1 MTLITFYLR
10 TYLPL
15 TPPHAQLC
23 YQGGGTGP
31 DRPAGLWLHL
41 YKRAFCEPVCS
52 PPGLL
57 LPHPAPVSDART
69 DRTHRVPGHPTVSRM
84 APLCPSPWLP
94 LWIPA
99 PAPGPAVQLL
109 LLLLLLVPA
118 HPQSLLWMQGAPTTG
133 GDSSGE
139 DDPLR
144 EEDLP
149 SEEDI
154 PGEEDPPGKL
164 DPPGMK
170 TEAGEE
176 DSLKIEDLPTVETP
190 RDTQGPQNNAHRD
203 KKGDDHSHWR
213 YGGAPPWPQV
223 SPACA
228 GRFQSPV
235 DIRPELTA
243 FCPALRTLE
252 LLGFELP
259 PQPEL
264 RLRNNGHTVQLSL
277 PPGLEMALGPG
288 QEYRALQLHL
298 HWGAAGRPGS
308 EHTVG
313 GHRFPAEEGPE
324 ENSAYEQLLSH
335 LGEIAEEDSE
345 TWVPGLDVS
354 ALLPS
359 DLSRYF
365 RYEGSLTTPPCA
377 QGVIWTVFNQTVKLS
392 AKQLHALS
400 DSLWGPDDSR
410 LQLNFRATQ
419 PLNGRIIEASFP
431 AGVDSSP
438 GTVEPVHL
446 NSCLAAG
453 DILALV
459 FGLLFA
465 VTSIAFLVQMR
476 RQQRYFTNPLPQ
488 AQPLLPKWS
497 PEQLHANCMQMSSSL
512 VRFLIRVP
520 CCVDTQVGP
529 KEVSGTTRQR
539 SRRLLLRGLQLGE
552 CAEKLARGI

>member
-1 MTLITFYLR
+1 
-10 TYLPL
+10 
-15 TPPHAQLC
+15 
-23 YQGGGTGP
+23 
-31 DRPAGLWLHL
+31 
-41 YKRAFCEPVCS
+41 
-52 PPGLL
+52 
-57 LPHPAPVSDART
+57 
-69 DRTHRVPGHPTVSRM
+69 M

-94 LWIPA
+94 VLIPA

-109 LLLLLLVPA
+109 LLLLLLLPA
-118 HPQSLLWMQGAPTTG
+118 HPWSTQGAPTTG

-139 DDPLR
+139 DDPLG

-149 SEEDI
+149 SEEDP
-154 PGEEDPPGKL
+154 PGEEDPS
-164 DPPGMK
+164 GMK
-170 TEAGEE
+170 TEPGEE
-176 DSLKIEDLPTVETP
+176 DSLKLEDLPTAEAP
-190 RDTQGPQNNAHRD
+190 RDTQGAQNNAHRD

-213 YGGAPPWPQV
+213 YG
-223 SPACA
+223 
-228 GRFQSPV
+228 
-235 DIRPELTA
+235 
-243 FCPALRTLE
+243 
-252 LLGFELP
+252 
-259 PQPEL
+259 
-264 RLRNNGHTVQLSL
+264 VQLSL

-313 GHRFPAEEGPE
+313 GHRFLAEIHVVHLSTAFANVDEALGRPGGLAVLAAFLQEGPE

-392 AKQLHALS
+392 AKQLHTLS

-431 AGVDSSP
+431 VGVDSSP
-438 GTVEPVHL
+438 KTSEPVHL

-465 VTSIAFLVQMR
+465 VTGIAFLVQMR
-476 RQQRYFTNPLPQ
+476 RQQRHP
-488 AQPLLPKWS
+488 
-497 PEQLHANCMQMSSSL
+497 
-512 VRFLIRVP
+512 
-520 CCVDTQVGP
+520 
-529 KEVSGTTRQR
+529 SGTKGNV
-539 SRRLLLRGLQLGE
+539 SYHP
-552 CAEKLARGI
+552 AEVTETVA

>member
-1 MTLITFYLR
+1 
-10 TYLPL
+10 
-15 TPPHAQLC
+15 
-23 YQGGGTGP
+23 
-31 DRPAGLWLHL
+31 
-41 YKRAFCEPVCS
+41 
-52 PPGLL
+52 
-57 LPHPAPVSDART
+57 
-69 DRTHRVPGHPTVSRM
+69 M
-84 APLCPSPWLP
+84 APQCPSPWLP
-94 LWIPA
+94 LLIPA
-99 PAPGPAVQLL
+99 PAPGPTVHLL

-118 HPQSLLWMQGAPTTG
+118 HPQSMSWMQGAPTTG

-139 DDPLR
+139 DDPL

-154 PGEEDPPGKL
+154 PGEEDQ
-164 DPPGMK
+164 PGMK
-170 TEAGEE
+170 TEPGEE
-176 DSLKIEDLPTVETP
+176 NSLNLEDLPTTEAP
-190 RDTQGPQNNAHRD
+190 RDTQGPQKNVHRE

-235 DIRPELTA
+235 DIRPQLTA
-243 FCPALRTLE
+243 FCPALRPLE
-252 LLGFELP
+252 LLGYELP

-277 PPGLEMALGPG
+277 PPGLELSLGPG

-298 HWGAAGRPGS
+298 HWGSAGRPGS

-313 GHRFPAEEGPE
+313 GYRFPAEIHVVHLSTAFAKIDEALGRPRGLAVLAAFLQEGPE

-335 LGEIAEEDSE
+335 LGEIADEDSE

-377 QGVIWTVFNQTVKLS
+377 QGVIWTVFNETVKLS
-392 AKQLHALS
+392 AKQLHTLS

-419 PLNGRIIEASFP
+419 PLNGRIIEASFSTE
-431 AGVDSSP
+431 VDSSP
-438 GTVEPVHL
+438 R
-446 NSCLAAG
+446 AASPLLPPG

-465 VTSIAFLVQMR
+465 VTSVVLLVQMR
-476 RQQRYFTNPLPQ
+476 RQH
-488 AQPLLPKWS
+488 S
-497 PEQLHANCMQMSSSL
+497 
-512 VRFLIRVP
+512 
-520 CCVDTQVGP
+520 
-529 KEVSGTTRQR
+529 SGTKGGV
-539 SRRLLLRGLQLGE
+539 SYHP
-552 CAEKLARGI
+552 AEVTETVA

>member
-1 MTLITFYLR
+1 
-10 TYLPL
+10 
-15 TPPHAQLC
+15 
-23 YQGGGTGP
+23 
-31 DRPAGLWLHL
+31 
-41 YKRAFCEPVCS
+41 
-52 PPGLL
+52 
-57 LPHPAPVSDART
+57 
-69 DRTHRVPGHPTVSRM
+69 M

-94 LWIPA
+94 MLIPA

-109 LLLLLLVPA
+109 LLLLLLLPA
-118 HPQSLLWMQGAPTTG
+118 HPWSTQGAPTTG

-139 DDPLR
+139 DDPLG

-149 SEEDI
+149 SEEDP
-154 PGEEDPPGKL
+154 PGEEDPS
-164 DPPGMK
+164 GMK
-170 TEAGEE
+170 TEPGEE
-176 DSLKIEDLPTVETP
+176 DSLKSEDLPTAEAP
-190 RDTQGPQNNAHRD
+190 RDTQGAQNNAHRD

-213 YGGAPPWPQV
+213 YGGPHYFLRQNSSLSPKYDEV

-243 FCPALRTLE
+243 FCPALRPLE
-252 LLGFELP
+252 LLGFELRP
-259 PQPEL
+259 LPEL
-264 RLRNNGHTVQLSL
+264 RLLNNGHTVQLSL

-313 GHRFPAEEGPE
+313 GHRFPAEIHVVHLSTAFANVDEALGRPGGLAVLAAFLQEGPE

-335 LGEIAEEDSE
+335 LGEIAEE
-345 TWVPGLDVS
+345 GLDVS

-392 AKQLHALS
+392 AKQLHTLS

-431 AGVDSSP
+431 VGVDSSP
-438 GTVEPVHL
+438 KTFEPVHL

-465 VTSIAFLVQMR
+465 VTGIAFLVQMR
-476 RQQRYFTNPLPQ
+476 RQQR
-488 AQPLLPKWS
+488 
-497 PEQLHANCMQMSSSL
+497 E
-512 VRFLIRVP
+512 
-520 CCVDTQVGP
+520 
-529 KEVSGTTRQR
+529 
-539 SRRLLLRGLQLGE
+539 
-552 CAEKLARGI
+552 

>member
-1 MTLITFYLR
+1 
-10 TYLPL
+10 
-15 TPPHAQLC
+15 
-23 YQGGGTGP
+23 
-31 DRPAGLWLHL
+31 
-41 YKRAFCEPVCS
+41 
-52 PPGLL
+52 
-57 LPHPAPVSDART
+57 
-69 DRTHRVPGHPTVSRM
+69 
-84 APLCPSPWLP
+84 
-94 LWIPA
+94 
-99 PAPGPAVQLL
+99 
-109 LLLLLLVPA
+109 
-118 HPQSLLWMQGAPTTG
+118 MQGAPTTG

-139 DDPLR
+139 NGPLG

-154 PGEEDPPGKL
+154 PGEEDQPGEL
-164 DPPGMK
+164 DPPGMT

-176 DSLKIEDLPTVETP
+176 DSLKLEDLPTVETP

-243 FCPALRTLE
+243 FCPALRPLE

-313 GHRFPAEEGPE
+313 GHRFSAEVSAQLSAEGRSGARGRGSRPLLPCPLQIHVVHLSTAFAKADEALGRPGGLAVLAAFLQEGPE

-438 GTVEPVHL
+438 GTVEPGAALSTDAMPSAPSHSPPEFLSRCWRHPGPGFWPSLCCYQHRLPCANEKAAKTPKWDQRKCQLPPGRGHGDCCLEACNLENVQKCWPEESEGELETLSCPLHYFLL
-446 NSCLAAG
+446 NL
-453 DILALV
+453 
-459 FGLLFA
+459 
-465 VTSIAFLVQMR
+465 
-476 RQQRYFTNPLPQ
+476 QRYFFKINISNKICGRRILVPQINRLVYSFPIAAVTNYHKQ
-488 AQPLLPKWS
+488 W
-497 PEQLHANCMQMSSSL
+497 
-512 VRFLIRVP
+512 
-520 CCVDTQVGP
+520 
-529 KEVSGTTRQR
+529 
-539 SRRLLLRGLQLGE
+539 
-552 CAEKLARGI
+552 

>member
-1 MTLITFYLR
+1 M
-10 TYLPL
+10 
-15 TPPHAQLC
+15 QC
-23 YQGGGTGP
+23 
-31 DRPAGLWLHL
+31 
-41 YKRAFCEPVCS
+41 
-52 PPGLL
+52 
-57 LPHPAPVSDART
+57 
-69 DRTHRVPGHPTVSRM
+69 VPGHPTVSRM

-94 LWIPA
+94 MLIPA

-139 DDPLR
+139 NGPLG

-154 PGEEDPPGKL
+154 PGEEDQPGEL
-164 DPPGMK
+164 DPPGMT

-176 DSLKIEDLPTVETP
+176 DSLKLEDLPTVETP

-243 FCPALRTLE
+243 FCPALRPLE

-313 GHRFPAEEGPE
+313 GHRFSAEVSAQLSAEGRSGARGRGSRPLLPCPLQIHVVHLSTAFAKADEALGRPGGLAVLAAFLQEGPE

-446 NSCLAAG
+446 NSCLAA
-453 DILALV
+453 
-459 FGLLFA
+459 
-465 VTSIAFLVQMR
+465 
-476 RQQRYFTNPLPQ
+476 
-488 AQPLLPKWS
+488 
-497 PEQLHANCMQMSSSL
+497 
-512 VRFLIRVP
+512 
-520 CCVDTQVGP
+520 DTQVGP
-529 KEVSGTTRQR
+529 KEVSATTRQR
-539 SRRLLLRGLQLGE
+539 SRRLLPRGLQLGE
-552 CAEKLARGI
+552 CAEMLARGI

>member
-1 MTLITFYLR
+1 
-10 TYLPL
+10 
-15 TPPHAQLC
+15 
-23 YQGGGTGP
+23 
-31 DRPAGLWLHL
+31 
-41 YKRAFCEPVCS
+41 
-52 PPGLL
+52 
-57 LPHPAPVSDART
+57 
-69 DRTHRVPGHPTVSRM
+69 M
-84 APLCPSPWLP
+84 APPCPSPRLA

-99 PAPGPAVQLL
+99 PAPGPAARLL
-109 LLLLLLVPA
+109 LFLLLLVPA
-118 HPQSLLWMQGAPTTG
+118 HPQSLLWMRGVPTAG

-139 DDPLR
+139 DEPLG

-149 SEEDI
+149 SEEDM
-154 PGEEDPPGKL
+154 PGEEDSPGEEDL
-164 DPPGMK
+164 PGLK
-170 TEAGEE
+170 TDAGEE
-176 DSLKIEDLPTVETP
+176 NSLKSEDLPTVEVP

-203 KKGDDHSHWR
+203 EKGDGHSHWR

-243 FCPALRTLE
+243 FCPALRPLE

-259 PQPEL
+259 PRPKL
-264 RLRNNGHTVQLSL
+264 RLCNNGHTVQLSL
-277 PPGLEMALGPG
+277 PSGLKMALGPG

-298 HWGAAGRPGS
+298 HWGAPGRPGS
-308 EHTVG
+308 EHTVD
-313 GHRFPAEEGPE
+313 GHRFPAEIHVVHLSTAFEEFDEALGRPGGLAVLAAFLQEGPE
-324 ENSAYEQLLSH
+324 ENSAYELLLSH
-335 LGEIAEEDSE
+335 LGEITEKDSE

-392 AKQLHALS
+392 AKQLHTLS

-410 LQLNFRATQ
+410 LQLNFRAAQ

-431 AGVDSSP
+431 AGVDGSP
-438 GTVEPVHL
+438 RTVEPVHL

-476 RQQRYFTNPLPQ
+476 RQQRHPSETKGSVSYHP
-488 AQPLLPKWS
+488 A
-497 PEQLHANCMQMSSSL
+497 
-512 VRFLIRVP
+512 
-520 CCVDTQVGP
+520 
-529 KEVSGTTRQR
+529 EVTETV
-539 SRRLLLRGLQLGE
+539 
-552 CAEKLARGI
+552 A